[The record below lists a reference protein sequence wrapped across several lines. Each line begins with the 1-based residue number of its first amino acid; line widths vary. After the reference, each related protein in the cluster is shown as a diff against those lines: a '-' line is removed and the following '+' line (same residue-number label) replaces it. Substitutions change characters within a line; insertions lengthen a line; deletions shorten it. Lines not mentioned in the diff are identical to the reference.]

1 MSTILIF
8 GHKNPD
14 TDTITSA
21 ISMSYLQN
29 QLGLKTEAVAL
40 GAPNEETQ
48 FALDYFKVAA
58 PRIIKRA
65 SDETK
70 QVMLVDHNEAQQSVD
85 DIKDVE
91 VLAVVDHHRIANFE
105 TANPLYYRAEPV
117 GCTATILYK
126 MYQENDIAIPK
137 EIAGLMLS
145 AIVSDTLLFKS
156 PTSTHQDEK
165 VAKLLAEMADVNLE
179 EYGLEMLKAGTNLA
193 TKTDEEILDLDAKS
207 FTMNGKIVRIGQVN
221 TVDVAEVLAR
231 QASLEALMTE
241 KNAKDGFDLF
251 VLVITNILDS
261 DSVVLAIGEEIAAVE
276 KAFNVTLENHTALLP
291 GVVSRKKQV
300 VPQLTEAF

>member
-1 MSTILIF
+1 
-8 GHKNPD
+8 
-14 TDTITSA
+14 
-21 ISMSYLQN
+21 
-29 QLGLKTEAVAL
+29 
-40 GAPNEETQ
+40 
-48 FALDYFKVAA
+48 
-58 PRIIKRA
+58 
-65 SDETK
+65 
-70 QVMLVDHNEAQQSVD
+70 
-85 DIKDVE
+85 
-91 VLAVVDHHRIANFE
+91 
-105 TANPLYYRAEPV
+105 
-117 GCTATILYK
+117 
-126 MYQENDIAIPK
+126 
-137 EIAGLMLS
+137 
-145 AIVSDTLLFKS
+145 
-156 PTSTHQDEK
+156 
-165 VAKLLAEMADVNLE
+165 
-179 EYGLEMLKAGTNLA
+179 MLKAGTNLA